1 MRNSH
6 LNELLIKSQ
15 SKRGT
20 VMVDQQQHL
29 QRLDTV
35 ERRVD
40 RNETRVDEAFE
51 RISAAMQEIS
61 GTLKE
66 LSIVAHEQIAVSRS
80 VERAFIEIAEVK
92 KDVKAVEGDVVDIK
106 ISMPGLKEKTG
117 WITKA
122 LIGAGAILLL
132 AMMALVLKAPISG

>member
-1 MRNSH
+1 
-6 LNELLIKSQ
+6 
-15 SKRGT
+15 
-20 VMVDQQQHL
+20 MVDQHL

-40 RNETRVDEAFE
+40 RNESRVDEAFE

-80 VERAFIEIAEVK
+80 VERAFIEIYEVK
-92 KDVKAVEGDVVDIK
+92 KDVKTIEGDVVEIK
-106 ISMPGLKEKTG
+106 VSMPGLKEKTG
-117 WITKA
+117 WVSKA
-122 LIGAGAILLL
+122 VIGAIALLLL
-132 AMMALVLKAPISG
+132 AVMALILKVPVNG